1 MIALLLGVLLVGAA
15 AGCGTALLR
24 PTGLVA
30 FVLGTAVLAFAEIVA
45 VSHGLSFVDAYERR
59 WFLAVA
65 AALAGAALVAV
76 AVVRPPWPSFRL
88 GDALRDVLR
97 DRVVVALAVVVA
109 VELAYVFALAVVT
122 PPNDTDGLTYHLMRG
137 LLWIQQQSVSPVGGV
152 RDTRI
157 DEFQPDAEILQ
168 ALTMLLSGSARYAQL
183 VSFAALL
190 VATLAIFGLAS
201 RIGFDRR
208 GAAFGA
214 LLFPTLPIVAL
225 QAPTSFT
232 DIVVAALVVTAAFL
246 VLGRSPGELGLA
258 CVAVAL
264 LVGTK
269 VTGLLSL
276 PLLLAIALLTLRGR
290 RLWLALAGGAAACV
304 AGGAWFAVNLSEGE
318 GTFGSLGEGAKGT
331 GDGVTPVVA
340 RITRYAVEAFELPGA
355 TGRDALL
362 YVVAAAAVAVVGVV
376 LSRPAV
382 ATIGAVLTVLP
393 LLVLPAEHVLH
404 RAYWR
409 GWEVLGQDRALEW
422 DANRDQT
429 VASNATT
436 WYGPVGLAL
445 AVVALVLVARAV
457 ARRTLPPVAAVL
469 VAAPPAVLVGSAIA
483 VGFHSTNGRYVMG
496 GLALSAATWGI
507 VRPYRAAAVAIVAVT
522 ATTLLLGFVNYEDKP
537 PGIRLLE
544 GPARESI
551 WTMPAE
557 WAQNLQPELVP
568 VTRAV
573 REHAEPGE
581 TIALTRDALV
591 RPFIYA
597 GWPELVHRL
606 EYADSLAEAAAAGA
620 TWAVLP
626 DDVECENG
634 WLLEVRSRPWAVY
647 RQVPGASCR

>member
-1 MIALLLGVLLVGAA
+1 MIALVLGLLLVGAA
-15 AGCGTALLR
+15 SSCVTALLR
-24 PTGLVA
+24 PTGRIA
-30 FVLGTAVLAFAEIVA
+30 FVLGTAVLAFGEIVA

-65 AALAGAALVAV
+65 AALAVAALVAV
-76 AVVRPPWPSFRL
+76 VVVRPPWPSFRCGAVVREL
-88 GDALRDVLR
+88 LR
-97 DRVVVALAVVVA
+97 DRVVAALAVVVA
-109 VELAYVFALAVVT
+109 VELVYVLALALVT
-122 PPNDTDGLTYHLMRG
+122 APNDTDGLTYHLMRG
-137 LLWIQQQSVSPVGGV
+137 LLWIQQQSVSPVGGI

-190 VATLAIFGLAS
+190 VATLAIYGLAS
-201 RIGFDRR
+201 RIGLDRR
-208 GAAFGA
+208 SAAFGA

-225 QAPTSFT
+225 QAPTSLT
-232 DIVVAALVVTAAFL
+232 DIVVAALVVTSAFL

-318 GTFGSLGEGAKGT
+318 GTFGSLGEGSKGT
-331 GDGVTPVVA
+331 GHGVTPILA
-340 RITRYAVEAFELPGA
+340 RITRYAVETFELPGA
-355 TGRDALL
+355 TGKDALL
-362 YVVAAAAVAVVGVV
+362 YVVAAGVVAIVGVV
-376 LSRPAV
+376 LRRPAV

-393 LLVLPAEHVLH
+393 LLALPVEHVLH

-409 GWEVLGQDRALEW
+409 GWELLGQDRAIQW
-422 DANRDQT
+422 DANRDET

-469 VAAPPAVLVGSAIA
+469 VAAPPVVLVGSAIA
-483 VGFHSTNGRYVMG
+483 VGFHSGNGRYVMG
-496 GLALSAATWGI
+496 GMALSAATWGI
-507 VRPYRAAAVAIVAVT
+507 VRPFRPAAVAIVAVS
-522 ATTLLLGFVNYEDKP
+522 ATTVLLVFVNYEDKP
-537 PGIRLLE
+537 AGIRLLE
-544 GPARESI
+544 GPTRESI

-573 REHAEPGE
+573 REQARPDE
-581 TIALTRDALV
+581 TIAVTRDSVV
-591 RPFIYA
+591 RPFVYA

-606 EYADSLAEAAAAGA
+606 EYADSLAEASGAGA
-620 TWAVLP
+620 AWAVLP
-626 DDVECENG
+626 DDADCEDG
-634 WLLEVRSRPWAVY
+634 WRVEVRSPPWALY